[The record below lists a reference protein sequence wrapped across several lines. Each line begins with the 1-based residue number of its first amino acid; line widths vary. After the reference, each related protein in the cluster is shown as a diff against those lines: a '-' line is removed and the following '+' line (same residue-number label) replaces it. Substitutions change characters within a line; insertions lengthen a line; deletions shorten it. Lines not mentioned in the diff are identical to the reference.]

1 MSEIDTPSSRRRPRV
16 DAFRWGL
23 IAGVVLPMA
32 IPLGLIALLKLSI
45 PDADAPRFNVDMSSV
60 GADVTRHGGRRVI
73 FANEHGSVV
82 QSCNGECDD
91 VRREESSGDNS
102 YWVRVLDA
110 QGRCVACSSG
120 GYVTNGM
127 ETRLRVAGA
136 AALDIRESYGDGS
149 AFSVKSP
156 ASGAVRSPAPR

>member
-1 MSEIDTPSSRRRPRV
+1 MSGVDQPQARRRLRPN
-16 DAFRWGL
+16 ALQWGV
-23 IAGVVLPMA
+23 ITGAVLPVA
-32 IPLGLIALLKLSI
+32 VLLGFIGLLKLWS
-45 PDADAPRFNVDMSSV
+45 PDASARFNVDMSSV

-73 FANEHGSVV
+73 FANERGSVV
-82 QSCNGECDD
+82 QFCNGECDD
-91 VRREESSGDNS
+91 VRRQESSGDNS

-127 ETRLRVAGA
+127 ETRLRVAGMA
-136 AALDIRESYGDGS
+136 DLDIRESSGDGP

-156 ASGAVRSPAPR
+156 ADRAERPPAPR